1 MSVLAIGIN
10 HRSAPLGL
18 LERMTIDESA
28 LPKALADLISREHVS
43 EAVVLS
49 TCNRI
54 EVYVFAETFH
64 GAFQNV
70 RDFLAETAHVAP
82 EEFSDA
88 LYAHYEADAVSHLF
102 SVACG
107 LDSAVLGE
115 NEIQGQVKSA
125 WETARL
131 EGTCGSSLNNLFRH
145 ATVVGKR
152 ARTETGI
159 SRHITSVS
167 QAAVALATERLDGLA
182 GRQLMVL
189 GAGDMG
195 EGMAASLARSE
206 AAEVVVANRTTGRA
220 EELAQRI
227 GGRAVGLHEMSAE
240 LAVVDVLLT
249 STGASSMILEH
260 CDVAEIMAERANRPL
275 LIVDV
280 AVPRDVDP
288 AAGDLDGVTL
298 LDMDDLRAFADR
310 GLRERR
316 AELDRVRGI
325 IDDELNRYLDHSS
338 AREAAP
344 LIAAFRTRAEI
355 LRKEEL
361 DRYAGGLSP
370 AEREAVEAA
379 TRGLVGKLLH
389 EPTVRLKDAAGSPR
403 GDRLAEALR
412 DLFDL

>member
-1 MSVLAIGIN
+1 
-10 HRSAPLGL
+10 
-18 LERMTIDESA
+18 MTIDESS
-28 LPKALADLISREHVS
+28 LPKALADLIGREHVS

-70 RDFLAETAHVAP
+70 RDFLSETAHIPP
-82 EEFSDA
+82 EQFSDA

-131 EGTCGSSLNNLFRH
+131 EGTCGTSLNSLFRH
-145 ATVVGKR
+145 AAEVGKR

-159 SRHITSVS
+159 SQHITSVS
-167 QAAVALATERLDGLA
+167 HAAVALAAEQLDGLS
-182 GRQLMVL
+182 GRRLMVL

-195 EGMAASLARSE
+195 EGMASSLTKSG

-227 GGRAVGLHEMSAE
+227 GGRAVSLDEMAAD

-249 STGASSMILEH
+249 STGASSLILEH
-260 CDVAEIMAERANRPL
+260 CDVAEIMAQRANRPL

-316 AELDRVRGI
+316 AELDRVRSI
-325 IDDELNRYLDHSS
+325 IDDEVSRYLDYSS

-344 LIAAFRTRAEI
+344 LIAAFRTRAEV

-361 DRYAGGLSP
+361 DRYTGGLSP

>member
-1 MSVLAIGIN
+1 
-10 HRSAPLGL
+10 
-18 LERMTIDESA
+18 MTIDEPS
-28 LPKALADLISREHVS
+28 LPKALADIIGRDHVS

-64 GAFQNV
+64 GAFQNL
-70 RDFLAETAHVAP
+70 RDFLSETAHVPP
-82 EEFSDA
+82 EQFIDS
-88 LYAHYEADAVSHLF
+88 LYTHYEADAVSHLF

-115 NEIQGQVKSA
+115 HEIQGQVRNA
-125 WETARL
+125 WEMARV
-131 EGTCGSSLNNLFRH
+131 EGTCGTSLNAVFRH
-145 ATVVGKR
+145 AVEVGKR
-152 ARTETGI
+152 ARSETGI
-159 SRHITSVS
+159 SRHTTSVS
-167 QAAVALATERLDGLA
+167 QAAVALAAERLDGLA
-182 GRQLMVL
+182 GRRLMVL

-195 EGMAASLARSE
+195 EGMAVSLANSGV
-206 AAEVVVANRTTGRA
+206 AEVIVANRTTDRA
-220 EELAQRI
+220 AELAQRV
-227 GGRAVGLHEMSAE
+227 GGRAVSLNDMAVD
-240 LAVVDVLLT
+240 LAAVDVLLT
-249 STGASSMILEH
+249 STGASSLMLEH
-260 CDVAEIMAERANRPL
+260 GEVADIMAQRGNRPL

-298 LDMDDLRAFADR
+298 LDMDDLRSFADR

-316 AELDRVRGI
+316 AELDRVRSI
-325 IDDELNRYLDHSS
+325 IGHELDRYVDYSS

-344 LIAAFRTRAEI
+344 LVAAFRTRAEI

-361 DRYAGGLSP
+361 DRHAAGLSP
-370 AEREAVEAA
+370 VEREAVEAI
-379 TRGLVGKLLH
+379 TRGVVGKLLH
-389 EPTVRLKDAAGSPR
+389 EPTIRLKDAAGSPR

>member
-1 MSVLAIGIN
+1 
-10 HRSAPLGL
+10 
-18 LERMTIDESA
+18 MTIDESA
-28 LPKALADLISREHVS
+28 LPKALADLIGRENIS

-70 RDFLAETAHVAP
+70 RDFLSETAHVAP
-82 EEFSDA
+82 EQFGDA
-88 LYAHYEADAVSHLF
+88 LYAHYEADAMSHLF

-145 ATVVGKR
+145 ATEVGKR

-167 QAAVALATERLDGLA
+167 QAAVALATERLGGLA
-182 GRQLMVL
+182 GRRLMVL

-195 EGMAASLARSE
+195 EGMAASLAKSE

-220 EELAQRI
+220 EELAQRT
-227 GGRAVGLHEMSAE
+227 GGRAVGLREMSAE
-240 LAVVDVLLT
+240 LALVDVLLT

-288 AAGDLDGVTL
+288 SAGELDGVTL

-355 LRKEEL
+355 LRQEEL
-361 DRYAGGLSP
+361 DRHIGGLSA
-370 AEREAVEAA
+370 AERAAVEAA

>member
-1 MSVLAIGIN
+1 
-10 HRSAPLGL
+10 
-18 LERMTIDESA
+18 MTIDESS
-28 LPKALADLISREHVS
+28 LPKALADLIGRDHVS

-70 RDFLAETAHVAP
+70 RDFLSEAAHIPP
-82 EEFSDA
+82 ERFSDA
-88 LYAHYEADAVSHLF
+88 LYAHYESDALSHLF

-115 NEIQGQVKSA
+115 HEIQGQVKSA

-131 EGTCGSSLNNLFRH
+131 EGTCGTTLNAAFRH
-145 ATVVGKR
+145 AAEVGKR

-159 SRHITSVS
+159 SQHITSVS
-167 QAAVALATERLDGLA
+167 HAAVALAVEQLDGLN
-182 GRQLMVL
+182 GRRLMVL

-195 EGMAASLARSE
+195 EGMAVSLAKSG

-227 GGRAVGLHEMSAE
+227 GGRAVGLNEMSAD

-249 STGASSMILEH
+249 STGASSLILEH
-260 CDVAEIMAERANRPL
+260 CDVAEIMAQRANRPL

-288 AAGDLDGVTL
+288 AAGELDGVTL

-316 AELDRVRGI
+316 AELDRVRSI
-325 IDDELNRYLDHSS
+325 IDDELNRYLDYSS

-344 LIAAFRTRAEI
+344 LIAAFRTRAEV

-361 DRYAGGLSP
+361 DRHTGGLSP

-379 TRGLVGKLLH
+379 TRGIVGKLLH

>member
-1 MSVLAIGIN
+1 
-10 HRSAPLGL
+10 
-18 LERMTIDESA
+18 MTIDESS
-28 LPKALADLISREHVS
+28 LPKALADLIGRDHVS

-70 RDFLAETAHVAP
+70 RDFLSETAHIPP
-82 EEFSDA
+82 EQFSDA

-131 EGTCGSSLNNLFRH
+131 EGTCGTSLNSLFRH
-145 ATVVGKR
+145 AAEVGKR

-159 SRHITSVS
+159 SQHITSVS
-167 QAAVALATERLDGLA
+167 HAAVALAAEQLDGLS
-182 GRQLMVL
+182 GRRLMVL

-195 EGMAASLARSE
+195 EGMASSLTKSG

-227 GGRAVGLHEMSAE
+227 GGRAVSLDEMSTD

-249 STGASSMILEH
+249 STGASSLILEH
-260 CDVAEIMAERANRPL
+260 CDVAEIMAQRANRPL

-316 AELDRVRGI
+316 AELDRVRSI
-325 IDDELNRYLDHSS
+325 IDDELSRYLDYSS

-344 LIAAFRTRAEI
+344 LIAAFRTRAEV

-361 DRYAGGLSP
+361 DRHTVGLSP

-379 TRGLVGKLLH
+379 TRGLMGKLLH

>member
-1 MSVLAIGIN
+1 MSVLAIGLN

-18 LERMTIDESA
+18 LERMTIDESS
-28 LPKALADLISREHVS
+28 LPKALADLIGRDHVS

-70 RDFLAETAHVAP
+70 RDFLSETAHIPP
-82 EEFSDA
+82 EQFSDA

-131 EGTCGSSLNNLFRH
+131 EGTCGTSLNSLFRH
-145 ATVVGKR
+145 AAEVGKR

-159 SRHITSVS
+159 SQHITSVS
-167 QAAVALATERLDGLA
+167 HAAVALAAEQLDGLS
-182 GRQLMVL
+182 GRRLMVL

-195 EGMAASLARSE
+195 EGMASSLTKSG

-227 GGRAVGLHEMSAE
+227 GGRAVSLDEMSTD

-249 STGASSMILEH
+249 STGASSLILEH
-260 CDVAEIMAERANRPL
+260 CDVAEIMAQRANRPL

-316 AELDRVRGI
+316 AELDRVRSI
-325 IDDELNRYLDHSS
+325 IDDELSRYLDYSS

-344 LIAAFRTRAEI
+344 LIAAFRTRAEV

-361 DRYAGGLSP
+361 DRHTVGLSP

-379 TRGLVGKLLH
+379 TRGLMGKLLH

>member
-1 MSVLAIGIN
+1 
-10 HRSAPLGL
+10 
-18 LERMTIDESA
+18 MTIDESA
-28 LPKALADLISREHVS
+28 LPKALADLIGREHVS

-70 RDFLAETAHVAP
+70 RDFLSETAHVAP
-82 EEFSDA
+82 EQFGDA

-145 ATVVGKR
+145 AAEVGKR
-152 ARTETGI
+152 ARAETGI

-167 QAAVALATERLDGLA
+167 QAAVALATERLGSLA
-182 GRQLMVL
+182 GRRLMVL

-195 EGMAASLARSE
+195 EGMAASLAKSE

-220 EELAQRI
+220 EELAQRV
-227 GGRAVGLHEMSAE
+227 GGRAVGLPEMSAE

-325 IDDELNRYLDHSS
+325 IDDELNRYLDRSS

-361 DRYAGGLSP
+361 DRHASGLSP

-389 EPTVRLKDAAGSPR
+389 EPTVKLKDAAGSPR

>member
-1 MSVLAIGIN
+1 
-10 HRSAPLGL
+10 
-18 LERMTIDESA
+18 MTIDESS
-28 LPKALADLISREHVS
+28 LPKALADLIGRDHVS

-70 RDFLAETAHVAP
+70 RDFLSETAHIPP
-82 EEFSDA
+82 EQFSDA

-131 EGTCGSSLNNLFRH
+131 EGTCGTSLNSLFRH
-145 ATVVGKR
+145 AAEVGKR

-159 SRHITSVS
+159 SQHITSVS
-167 QAAVALATERLDGLA
+167 HAAVALAAERLDGLS
-182 GRQLMVL
+182 GRRLMVL

-195 EGMAASLARSE
+195 EGMASSLTKSG

-227 GGRAVGLHEMSAE
+227 GGRAVSLDEMAAD

-249 STGASSMILEH
+249 STGASSLILEH
-260 CDVAEIMAERANRPL
+260 CDVAEIMAQRANRPL

-316 AELDRVRGI
+316 AELDRVRSI
-325 IDDELNRYLDHSS
+325 IDDEVSRYLDYSS

-344 LIAAFRTRAEI
+344 LIAAFRTRAEV

-361 DRYAGGLSP
+361 DRHTVGLSP

-379 TRGLVGKLLH
+379 TRGLMGKLLH

>member
-28 LPKALADLISREHVS
+28 LPKALTDLIGRANVS

-70 RDFLAETAHVAP
+70 RDFLSETAHVAP
-82 EEFSDA
+82 EQFSDS

-145 ATVVGKR
+145 ATEVGKR

-182 GRQLMVL
+182 GRRLMVL

-195 EGMAASLARSE
+195 EGMAASLAKSE
-206 AAEVVVANRTTGRA
+206 AAEVVVANRTTGRG

-227 GGRAVGLHEMSAE
+227 GGRAVGLREMSAE

-325 IDDELNRYLDHSS
+325 IDDELNRYLDRSS

-361 DRYAGGLSP
+361 DRHASGLSP

>member
-1 MSVLAIGIN
+1 VSVLAIGLN

-18 LERMTIDESA
+18 LERMTIDESS
-28 LPKALADLISREHVS
+28 LPKALGDLIGRENVS

-49 TCNRI
+49 TCNRT

-70 RDFLAETAHVAP
+70 RDFLSETAHVAP
-82 EEFSDA
+82 EQFSDA

-115 NEIQGQVKSA
+115 NEIQGQVKGA

-145 ATVVGKR
+145 ATEVGKR

-167 QAAVALATERLDGLA
+167 QAAVALATERLGGLA

-195 EGMAASLARSE
+195 EGMAASLAKSE

-325 IDDELNRYLDHSS
+325 IDDELNRYLDNSS

-344 LIAAFRTRAEI
+344 LIAAFRARAEI

-361 DRYAGGLSP
+361 DRHSGGLSP

>member
-1 MSVLAIGIN
+1 
-10 HRSAPLGL
+10 
-18 LERMTIDESA
+18 MTIDESS
-28 LPKALADLISREHVS
+28 LPKALGDLIGRKHVS

-70 RDFLAETAHVAP
+70 RDFLAETAHVSP

-88 LYAHYEADAVSHLF
+88 LYSHYEADAVSHLF

-115 NEIQGQVKSA
+115 HEIQGQVKSA

-131 EGTCGSSLNNLFRH
+131 EGTSSTSLNALFRH
-145 ATVVGKR
+145 AAEVGKR

-167 QAAVALATERLDGLA
+167 HAAVALAAERLDGLD
-182 GRQLMVL
+182 GRRLMVL

-195 EGMAASLARSE
+195 EGMAASLAKSGT
-206 AAEVVVANRTTGRA
+206 AEVVVANRTTGRA

-227 GGRAVGLHEMSAE
+227 GGRAVGLNEMAAD

-249 STGASSMILEH
+249 STGASSLILEH
-260 CDVAEIMAERANRPL
+260 CDVAEIMAQRANRPL

-288 AAGDLDGVTL
+288 AAGELDGVTL

-316 AELDRVRGI
+316 AELDRVRSI
-325 IDDELNRYLDHSS
+325 IDDELNRYLDYSS

-344 LIAAFRTRAEI
+344 LIAAFRTRAEV
-355 LRKEEL
+355 LRIEEL
-361 DRYAGGLSP
+361 DRHTAGLSLS
-370 AEREAVEAA
+370 EREAVEAA